1 MAYHCPI
8 CSFSLEQQSNSYRC
22 PQGHQFDIAKE
33 GYVNLLP
40 VQQKKSKDPGDN
52 QLMTQ
57 ARRQFLSSGHYDAL
71 RDQVAN
77 QLATALPHSAK
88 AILDLGCGEG
98 FYSQGLQEV
107 LSERNEAPDVYGIDI
122 SKVAIRYA
130 AKRYRQCRFSVSS
143 SYHLPFADQSLDAI
157 VRIYAP
163 SEANE
168 LQRVLNRDG
177 LLLTVT
183 PAQRHLFQLREQIY
197 SDVRLHPATPE
208 AIEGFTLL
216 ENKTL
221 SYTMSLSGQQAHDL
235 LLMTPFAWK
244 ASDELKQRLLGSD
257 VFACEADF
265 LIALYQKT
273 APTLSQS

>member
-8 CSFSLEQQSNSYRC
+8 CSFALEQQSNSYRC

-57 ARRQFLSSGHYDAL
+57 ARRRFLSSGHYDAL
-71 RDQVAN
+71 RHHVAQ
-77 QLATALPHSAK
+77 QLNRVLSPDAS

-98 FYSQGLQEV
+98 FYTQGLHEE
-107 LSERNEAPDVYGIDI
+107 LSARANVPEVYGIDI
-122 SKVAIRYA
+122 SKVAVRYA

-143 SYHLPFADQSLDAI
+143 SYHLPFADQSLDGV

-163 SEANE
+163 SEATE
-168 LQRVLNRDG
+168 LQRVLKANG

-183 PAQRHLFQLREQIY
+183 PAQRHLYQLREQIY
-197 SDVRLHPATPE
+197 TDVRLHAAEPE
-208 AIEGFTLL
+208 LIEGFTLL
-216 ENKTL
+216 ENNRL
-221 SYTMSLSGQQAHDL
+221 SHTMSLSGQEAHDL

-244 ASDELKQRLLGSD
+244 ASDEFKQRLVESRT
-257 VFACEADF
+257 FECEADF
-265 LIALYQKT
+265 SIALYQKNAT
-273 APTLSQS
+273 VSDE